1 MYRRGINRETLR
13 MLQRMGV
20 SFENLENVEEV
31 EIKFKDKI
39 LKLIN
44 PQVMITNVSGQKI
57 YQIVAEAEEESSNV
71 ERLKKE
77 AYTPNEEDI
86 ALVMEKA
93 GVTREEAV
101 QALKET
107 EGDIAAAILLAQA
120 RKK

>member
-13 MLQRMGV
+13 MW
-20 SFENLENVEEV
+20 
-31 EIKFKDKI
+31 
-39 LKLIN
+39 
-44 PQVMITNVSGQKI
+44 QKI

-93 GVTREEAV
+93 GVNREEAV